1 MSPLVYVINLDR
13 AQARLGA
20 VAMQISRFGWQFE
33 RVPALDA
40 RTLDAAA
47 LSALAPDPWSS
58 YQARLM
64 TPGEICCL
72 ASHRA
77 AWRRLIAA
85 GRPWALVLEDDAIL
99 GDDLP
104 AALRVFEAQ
113 TFFELAKLE
122 GITTK
127 SRKSRGAQIIAGAPA
142 LYLMETVSAGA
153 AAYCLTAQAARK
165 LLRISA
171 PMNREADF
179 FIRMYGR
186 TDLVVGEFRPFPAS
200 QDRTES
206 YIGRAPRAESS
217 ADEPSPLDQNPGSD
231 TRIARAAVAVSPP
244 CGRASRLGR
253 DHGRKLVRGGRP
265 RRRRMR
271 PVPPASSRPTG
282 SGRRRCWWV
291 CQGRIVRLQDREA
304 DQTQRKNGQPP
315 RNPGIKPHKRDRR
328 IGGDEPEAAR
338 ALRA

>member
-206 YIGRAPRAESS
+206 YIGRARERKAARTSRA
-217 ADEPSPLDQNPGSD
+217 
-231 TRIARAAVAVSPP
+231 
-244 CGRASRLGR
+244 RLIR
-253 DHGRKLVRGGRP
+253 TLVRTRESLARRWRFRRLAGGRP
-265 RRRRMR
+265 VSAVTMDG
-271 PVPPASSRPTG
+271 SS
-282 SGRRRCWWV
+282 SEVVGR
-291 CQGRIVRLQDREA
+291 DA
-304 DQTQRKNGQPP
+304 DG
-315 RNPGIKPHKRDRR
+315 
-328 IGGDEPEAAR
+328 
-338 ALRA
+338 